1 MKHLK
6 MLGLAALAAFALSA
20 VIGVGTASAK
30 VCSGMGSN
38 AACAGAHGKEYKGQ
52 VTAKTSAAKLTSTFF
67 SVSCTSE
74 IVDTITN
81 SFTGTGTF
89 FIGFSGCTS
98 SVGSCS
104 VGQVGGH
111 SHSTFAATTAPNG
124 TLTIA
129 TVKLEVSCKNPS
141 KPAEGVVCIYDASNV
156 APAVFSAM
164 PPRIEVSANLAV
176 QAGSHASCSQATW
189 EGEYIVTAPTTLY
202 LT

>member
-6 MLGLAALAAFALSA
+6 MLGLAALAALALTA

-30 VCSGMGSN
+30 VCSGSGSN
-38 AACAGAHGKEYKGQ
+38 AACAGAHGKEFKGQ
-52 VTAKTSAAKLTSTFF
+52 VIAKTSGAKLTSGFF
-67 SVSCTSE
+67 SVSCSSE
-74 IVDTITN
+74 IVDTISN

-89 FIGFSGCTS
+89 FLGFSGCTS
-98 SVGSCS
+98 AAGSCS

-111 SHSTFAATTAPNG
+111 SHSVFAATTAPNG

-129 TVKLEVSCKNPS
+129 TVKLEVSCKNPA
-141 KPAEGVVCIYDASNV
+141 KPLESVVCIYDASNV
-156 APAVFSAM
+156 APAVISAS

-176 QAGSHASCSQATW
+176 QAGSHAGCEQVTW
-189 EGEYIVTAPTTLY
+189 EGEYIVTFPTTLY